1 MDLAPTEVA
10 SEDAPGRLQEEEEG
24 EADEERWSHL
34 LPELLTDIVRRINA
48 GAERWPPRRDVV
60 ACACVCRR
68 WRDAAVSVVR
78 PPLECGRITF
88 PSLLKQVRP
97 DPGLSLPSRC

>member
-1 MDLAPTEVA
+1 MDPAPPEVA

-48 GAERWPPRRDVV
+48 GAGPAMSSLP
-60 ACACVCRR
+60 AYLCRH
-68 WRDAAVSVVR
+68 DLTISVV
-78 PPLECGRITF
+78 PPSAAGSPSFLAQRVRRIWPFST
-88 PSLLKQVRP
+88 L
-97 DPGLSLPSRC
+97 RC